1 MLCMFGQVFVG
12 RCING
17 GSERSA
23 GASILEVAL
32 KFEHRTSIEPVME
45 MLGPSL
51 WDVWNTSRQACS
63 GEPVF
68 FQQKHSESSIL
79 VVRFY
84 YGLSNQMCSPN
95 VINAWLVLD

>member
-1 MLCMFGQVFVG
+1 MFSSIKFGQVFVG

-45 MLGPSL
+45 MLGLAYGMYGILQGKRVVAS
-51 WDVWNTSRQACS
+51 QCS
-63 GEPVF
+63 FNENI
-68 FQQKHSESSIL
+68 QI
-79 VVRFY
+79 R
-84 YGLSNQMCSPN
+84 
-95 VINAWLVLD
+95 